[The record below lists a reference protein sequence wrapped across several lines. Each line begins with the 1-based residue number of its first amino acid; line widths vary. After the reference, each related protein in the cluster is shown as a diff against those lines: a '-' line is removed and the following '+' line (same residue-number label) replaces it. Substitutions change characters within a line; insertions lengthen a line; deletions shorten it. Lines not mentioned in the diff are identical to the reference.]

1 MIEQHVLDKVQC
13 IPTMEDV
20 YAPIEEIEEDTI
32 DDLLNSDL
40 LEALNESL

>member
-1 MIEQHVLDKVQC
+1 MIEQYVLDKVQC

-20 YAPIEEIEEDTI
+20 YAPIEEIEEDKI